1 MNKNEFIRRVAGVL
15 RENEIKKPVY
25 IKKSV
30 FHISDD
36 YGNSA
41 DFTIKQDDKQM
52 LYTVDDVS
60 CIIDACLAVIEEAL
74 KNGERV
80 TFKGFGSI
88 GLRRRAPRKI
98 RQVNTNEWCEVEER
112 LVPNFH
118 FGNALRMAARVYE
131 MTQKDAD
138 NTPGLPDPIYD
149 END

>member
-1 MNKNEFIRRVAGVL
+1 MNKNEFIRRVANLL

-25 IKKSV
+25 VKKSV

-41 DFTIKQDDKQM
+41 DFTIKQDDKQV
-52 LYTVDDVS
+52 LYTVDDVA
-60 CIIDACLAVIEEAL
+60 CIVDACLLAIEEAL

-80 TFKGFGSI
+80 TIKGFGSL
-88 GLRRRAPRKI
+88 GLRKRAPRKI
-98 RQVNTNEWCEVEER
+98 RQVGTDTWCEVEGR

-118 FGNALRMAARVYE
+118 FGNDLRMAARVYE

-138 NTPGLPDPIYD
+138 NAPKLPDPIYD